1 MPVYEASS
9 GSTAVSE
16 AYFARMLGLQFT
28 AVMSKTVSKEKIQA
42 IEFYGGRAAL
52 VESSGLAS
60 IEAARMAAE
69 SGGYF
74 FNQFLNAERA
84 TDWRGNNNIGETIFS
99 QMARERFPEPSWI
112 VVSAG
117 KEEEMHLYLLGS
129 QVTHR
134 ENIRLF
140 QTSTGQD

>member
-1 MPVYEASS
+1 MPVFEASS

-28 AVMSKTVSKEKIQA
+28 AVMSKTVSEEKIHA

-60 IEAARMAAE
+60 IEAERMAAE
-69 SGGYF
+69 TGGYF

-84 TDWRGNNNIGETIFS
+84 TDWRGNNNICETIFR
-99 QMARERFPEPSWI
+99 QMSKERFSEPAWI

-117 KEEEMHLYLLGS
+117 EWLHDEC
-129 QVTHR
+129 
-134 ENIRLF
+134 
-140 QTSTGQD
+140 